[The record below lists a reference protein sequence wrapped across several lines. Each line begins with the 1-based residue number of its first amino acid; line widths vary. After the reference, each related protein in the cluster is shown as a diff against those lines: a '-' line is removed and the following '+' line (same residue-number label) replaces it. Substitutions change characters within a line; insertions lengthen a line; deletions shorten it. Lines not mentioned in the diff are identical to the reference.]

1 MFIIKHYHAL
11 VLSVSVR
18 VLAMVKRIASP
29 ETRIG
34 KYGQGDIEE
43 MEKLTLEKANKALST
58 IENALAIWD
67 ASREKPEDLK
77 LRISRLKYFYEALSG
92 WEKKMLQSMAKKE
105 SMDARIE
112 HLREFSDICHA
123 YA

>member
-1 MFIIKHYHAL
+1 MP
-11 VLSVSVR
+11 VR
-18 VLAMVKRIASP
+18 VLAMAKRAAGTKVGSYTP
-29 ETRIG
+29 
-34 KYGQGDIEE
+34 GDLEE

-58 IENALAIWD
+58 IESALAIWD
-67 ASREKPEDLK
+67 ASKEKPEE
-77 LRISRLKYFYEALSG
+77 LRPRIGRLKYFYEALSG
-92 WEKKMLQSMAKKE
+92 WEKRMLQSMAKKE